1 MNEEKKQPIQNQG
14 EPAAAAVKAPEG
26 EQKNEAGRGSF
37 GDRFKGRGGRGFGP
51 RRGNNGRAPEKKDE
65 FEQKILDIARVT
77 RVMAGGKRMRFR
89 ACVAI
94 GDRKGKVSVGLGK
107 GADVTLAVNKA
118 VNRAKKEMVD
128 VPIIKDTIPH
138 EVYYKYCAAKILFK
152 PASAGRGVKAGG
164 IVRSILELA
173 GVKNITSKILGSGN
187 KIANARCTI
196 EALKKLKRVDQPS
209 ASKVEAPKAEA
220 VSKEV
225 KAEAIKE
232 VSETKAEDKKK
243 ATNKKK

>member
-1 MNEEKKQPIQNQG
+1 MNEEKKQPIENA
-14 EPAAAAVKAPEG
+14 EKPAAADGKVPAR
-26 EQKNEAGRGSF
+26 EQRQGAGQGFS
-37 GDRFKGRGGRGFGP
+37 GDRNRGGRGGRGFGP
-51 RRGNNGRAPEKKDE
+51 RRGGPRGPEKKED
-65 FEQKILDIARVT
+65 FDQRILDIARVT

-94 GDRKGKVSVGLGK
+94 GDRKGKIAVGLGK
-107 GADVTLAVNKA
+107 GADVTMAVNKA

-164 IVRSILELA
+164 IVRTILELA
-173 GVKNITSKILGSGN
+173 GVKNITSKMLGSGN

-196 EALKKLKRVDQPS
+196 EALKKLKRVEQP
-209 ASKVEAPKAEA
+209 AAKVEAPKAEA
-220 VSKEV
+220 KVEKVESAEAEV
-225 KAEAIKE
+225 K
-232 VSETKAEDKKK
+232 TDDKKK
-243 ATNKKK
+243 ANKKK